1 MKIELHQF
9 TIREVVEGYRDSDEE
24 GVVGYGGRLNIRP
37 KYQREFVYDAKKQM
51 AVMDT
56 VWKNFP
62 LNVMYWVRN
71 DDDTFELLDGQQRT
85 LSICKFIAGEYIM
98 NFDNILRGW
107 SNMNADQHKRILDY
121 KLQVYICEGT
131 PTEQIDWFKTINI
144 AGEKLTDQELLN
156 AIYNGAWVTCAK
168 RLFSKSSCVAYKLAD
183 KYMVGSTIR
192 QAYLETALRWISAAK
207 YGKENVERYMADHQ
221 HDGDSD
227 ELWQYFQEVIAWV
240 QRLFPDYH
248 KEMKGLDWGILYNSY
263 KGNAYKSTYL
273 QQRVKELMED
283 ENVTHKAGIYEFLLD
298 GENKTQLLS
307 VRVFD
312 EITKRK
318 VYARQTK
325 EAQEQGVSNCPL
337 CAVGHDANR
346 TKIWSLKEMD
356 ADHVTAWSKGGATD
370 IGNCQMLCQTHNRAK
385 GNR

>member
-1 MKIELHQF
+1 MN
-9 TIREVVEGYRDSDEE
+9 EVDSHCL
-24 GVVGYGGRLNIRP
+24 YQWKYHRY
-37 KYQREFVYDAKKQM
+37 KYQLNCADIKYASKK
-51 AVMDT
+51 
-56 VWKNFP
+56 K
-62 LNVMYWVRN
+62 
-71 DDDTFELLDGQQRT
+71 
-85 LSICKFIAGEYIM
+85 EY
-98 NFDNILRGW
+98 N
-107 SNMNADQHKRILDY
+107 
-121 KLQVYICEGT
+121 T
-131 PTEQIDWFKTINI
+131 
-144 AGEKLTDQELLN
+144 
-156 AIYNGAWVTCAK
+156 
-168 RLFSKSSCVAYKLAD
+168 
-183 KYMVGSTIR
+183 
-192 QAYLETALRWISAAK
+192 
-207 YGKENVERYMADHQ
+207 
-221 HDGDSD
+221 
-227 ELWQYFQEVIAWV
+227 
-240 QRLFPDYH
+240 
-248 KEMKGLDWGILYNSY
+248 
-263 KGNAYKSTYL
+263 YKSTYL

-385 GNR
+385 GNK

>member
-9 TIREVVEGYRDSDEE
+9 TIGEVVDGYRNSDEE

-37 KYQREFVYDAKKQM
+37 KYQREFVYDPPKQM

-56 VWKNFP
+56 VWKGFP

-71 DDDTFELLDGQQRT
+71 DDGTFELLDGQQRT
-85 LSICKFIAGEYIM
+85 LSICRFIAGEYM
-98 NFDNILRGW
+98 MTFDGVLRGW
-107 SNMNADQHKRILDY
+107 SNMNAEQQRRVLDY
-121 KLQVYICEGT
+121 KLQIYICEGT
-131 PTEQIDWFKTINI
+131 PSEQLDWFRVINI
-144 AGEKLTDQELLN
+144 AGERLTNQELLN
-156 AIYNGAWVTCAK
+156 AIYSGSWVTNAK
-168 RLFSKSSCVAYKLAD
+168 RRFSKSGCVAFKLAE
-183 KYMVGSTIR
+183 KYMVGSTMR
-192 QAYLETALRWISAAK
+192 QAYLETALRWIAEAK
-207 YGKENVERYMADHQ
+207 YGKADVERYMAEHQ

-227 ELWQYFQEVIAWV
+227 ELWQYFQEVFAWV
-240 QRLFPDYH
+240 FRLFPDYH
-248 KEMKGLDWGILYNSY
+248 KEMKGLDWGILYNHY

-273 QQRVKELMED
+273 QQRVGELMED
-283 ENVTHKAGIYEFLLD
+283 ENVTDKAGIYEYLLG
-298 GENKTQLLS
+298 GEQATQLLS

-312 EITKRK
+312 DITKRK
-318 VYARQTK
+318 VYTRQTK

-337 CAVGHDANR
+337 CAIGHDANR

-370 IGNCQMLCQTHNRAK
+370 IANCQMLCRTHNRAK

>member
-9 TIREVVEGYRDSDEE
+9 TIGEVVEGYRDSDEE

-85 LSICKFIAGEYIM
+85 LSICKFIAGEYMM

-107 SNMNADQHKRILDY
+107 SNMNADQQKRILDY

-168 RLFSKSSCVAYKLAD
+168 RLFSRSGCVAYRLAG
-183 KYMVGSTIR
+183 KYMEGSTIR
-192 QAYLETALRWISAAK
+192 QAYLETALRWISEAK
-207 YGKENVERYMADHQ
+207 YGKENVEQYMADHQ
-221 HDGDSD
+221 PDGDSD

-337 CAVGHDANR
+337 CAVSHDANR